1 MKFSVTFVGEDGAWV
16 VVDRRDRD
24 PRALDAARV
33 QLGATIQA
41 VQFCPASRQ
50 SHLTCTLNDAQARRA
65 GGALADATDA
75 QVVVPPASLNRY
87 ILIEWRPIPGS
98 ETIAECDYIV
108 DSERLVEDWLSA
120 GAPVAWNPLDNKPAV
135 GSIS

>member
-1 MKFSVTFVGEDGAWV
+1 MPFSVTFVGEDGAWV
-16 VVDRRDRD
+16 VEDRRDRD

-33 QLGATIQA
+33 QLGAAIQA
-41 VQFCPASRQ
+41 VQFCPARRQ
-50 SHLTCTLNDAQARRA
+50 SHITYPLNDTQARRA
-65 GGALADATDA
+65 GGVFAAATDA

-98 ETIAECDYIV
+98 ETIAVCKYTV
-108 DSERLVEDWLSA
+108 DSERLVEDWLAA
-120 GAPVAWNPLDNKPAV
+120 GAPVAWNPLANNPAF